1 MMGTGVPESRISGCV
16 ILRKGSRGSVY
27 YLKYRLADGRQVK
40 RRLGEA
46 WTQRGRAPAGYY
58 TARTAAEALQAVLTD
73 ARRGTLAGMTTID
86 AKFADASAEWLR
98 YVQHDRDVKPS
109 TLFDYRHMVTR
120 LNRTY
125 GNVPLA
131 QISAEDI
138 ERWRAGLSCSNRT
151 AQKYLIVLNG
161 IFKRAM
167 KVYKLASNPMTLVE
181 RPRVRHSSDIDVL
194 SAAEVRALV
203 RATPTELHKTLFLT
217 AAFTGLRMGELLA
230 LRWGEV
236 DFAAETIRVVR
247 SFTTGGESSPKSGKP
262 RSVPMVVE
270 VATALARLGQ
280 RERFTSDEDLVFA
293 GAAGGHLDSKE
304 VRAIYKAALT
314 DAGLRN
320 LRFHDLRHTF
330 GTRAV
335 NKAESIL
342 ELKEWMGHANVQT
355 TMRYLH
361 YRSKAGAA
369 RRLTEAFADETSQDS
384 PATANAPVAAA
395 ESDPELGTELGTK
408 VSTSEA
414 I

>member
-1 MMGTGVPESRISGCV
+1 MRANVPETHVSGHV
-16 ILRKGSRGSVY
+16 VLREGSRGPVY
-27 YLKYRLADGRQVK
+27 YLKYRLPDGRQVK
-40 RRLGEA
+40 RRLGKA

-58 TARTAAEALQAVLTD
+58 TARMAEEALQAVLAD
-73 ARRGTLAGMTTID
+73 ARRGTLAGMNTVN

-109 TLFDYRHMVTR
+109 TLSDYRHMVKR
-120 LNRTY
+120 LDRTF
-125 GNVPLA
+125 GETPIERIA
-131 QISAEDI
+131 AEDV

-151 AQKYLIVLNG
+151 TQKYLIVLNG

-167 KVYKLASNPMTLVE
+167 KVYKLPANPMTLVE
-181 RPRVRHSSDIDVL
+181 RPRVRHSSEIDVL

-203 RATPTELHKTLFLT
+203 AATSTDLHKALLLT

-247 SFTTGGESSPKSGKP
+247 SFTISGESSPKSGKP
-262 RSVPMVVE
+262 RSVPMVRE
-270 VATALARLGQ
+270 VATALARVGQ
-280 RERFTSDEDLVFA
+280 RERFTGEGDLVFA
-293 GAAGGHLDSKE
+293 GAAGGHLDPKD
-304 VRAIYKAALT
+304 VRAEYKAAL
-314 DAGLRN
+314 DRANLRN

-335 NKAESIL
+335 EQAKSII

-361 YRSKAGAA
+361 YRSKADAA
-369 RRLTEAFADETSQDS
+369 QRL
-384 PATANAPVAAA
+384 ATAFM
-395 ESDPELGTELGTK
+395 DP
-408 VSTSEA
+408 TSNGQEA
-414 I
+414 RPRSSRRE